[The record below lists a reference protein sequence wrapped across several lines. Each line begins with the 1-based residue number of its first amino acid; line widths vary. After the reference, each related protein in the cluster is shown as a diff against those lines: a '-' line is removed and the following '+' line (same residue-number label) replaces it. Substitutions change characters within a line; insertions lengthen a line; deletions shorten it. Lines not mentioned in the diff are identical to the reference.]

1 MVFFFLG
8 FCFFLF
14 TRRNVKDT
22 LISYLISPSPL
33 AEFRRSRHSTK
44 SYNKQLINI
53 INVSY
58 MNISICLNNIIIDIQ
73 DRFINKIMWLI
84 FNKMTFVQLHKKD
97 WYLLSS
103 ARAMLPPF
111 NQPRGRWEC
120 TNRTAKTMSRDCMFI
135 HFDLSLRLHNEDF
148 EYFRTTISWSAV
160 FTVQS
165 LISTNTLF
173 FRFKSQK
180 SVSHENA
187 ITKQHTDVNF
197 SCEA

>member
-1 MVFFFLG
+1 MGFFFCSRDEMLKI
-8 FCFFLF
+8 LWSH
-14 TRRNVKDT
+14 T
-22 LISYLISPSPL
+22 LISPSPL
-33 AEFRRSRHSTK
+33 AEFRRPRHSTK
-44 SYNKQLINI
+44 SFNKQLINT

-58 MNISICLNNIIIDIQ
+58 SIWILISICLNNIIIDIQ
-73 DRFINKIMWLI
+73 DRFIKKIMWLI

-160 FTVQS
+160 FTVQ
-165 LISTNTLF
+165 
-173 FRFKSQK
+173 
-180 SVSHENA
+180 A
-187 ITKQHTDVNF
+187 
-197 SCEA
+197 